1 MRDRGECES
10 CTNRFRSSEN
20 DDIVGKEDEEGHH
33 HHQVVE
39 LDTQRER
46 ETERCEERGM

>member
-1 MRDRGECES
+1 MRDRGECDS

-20 DDIVGKEDEEGHH
+20 DDIVRKEDEEGHH

-39 LDTQRER
+39 LGD
-46 ETERCEERGM
+46 TERCEERGV